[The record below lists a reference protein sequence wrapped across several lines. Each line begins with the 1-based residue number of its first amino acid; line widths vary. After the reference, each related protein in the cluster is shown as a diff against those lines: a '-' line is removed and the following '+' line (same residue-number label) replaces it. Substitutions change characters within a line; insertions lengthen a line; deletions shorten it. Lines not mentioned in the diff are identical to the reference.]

1 MTALRPGD
9 MPARIALIGPSG
21 SGKTTLGRFI
31 ERELALPF
39 TDLDDLHWRPGWIEA
54 PLEAFRLAV
63 DVVTQR
69 PRWVVAGNY
78 ATTRNLVWPRA
89 QAIVWLDLPLATVL
103 RRSALRALR
112 QWWTRE
118 PICNGNRQTL
128 AQIIVGREALLPYM
142 LHTFHAR
149 RREFP
154 ALLAAQS
161 AASGVV
167 VHRLHG
173 EAAIAAWQRTM
184 AAAAQAGNTP
194 VDR

>member
-118 PICNGNRQTL
+118 PICNGNRQRL
-128 AQIIVGREALLPYM
+128 AHIVVGRDALLPYT
-142 LHTFHAR
+142 LRSFHAR
-149 RREFP
+149 RRDWP

-161 AASGVV
+161 AASGLNTV
-167 VHRLHG
+167 RLRST
-173 EAAIAAWQRTM
+173 EEIAVWQC
-184 AAAAQAGNTP
+184 AVSEAAQAGNTP

>member
-1 MTALRPGD
+1 MTAERLDAVP
-9 MPARIALIGPSG
+9 PRIAIIGPSG
-21 SGKTTLGRFI
+21 SGKTTLGRWV
-31 ERELALPF
+31 ERALGLPF
-39 TDLDDLHWRPGWIEA
+39 TDLDDLHWRPGWIKA
-54 PLEAFRLAV
+54 PLDEFRRAV
-63 DVVTQR
+63 DAVTQR
-69 PRWVVAGNY
+69 PCWVVAGNY
-78 ATTRNLVWPRA
+78 APTRDLVWPRA
-89 QAIVWLDLPLATVL
+89 AAIVWLDLPLATVL
-103 RRSALRALR
+103 RRSALRALKH
-112 QWWTRE
+112 WWTRE

-128 AQIIVGREALLPYM
+128 AQIIVGRDALLPYT

-173 EAAIAAWQRTM
+173 EAAIAAWQRAM